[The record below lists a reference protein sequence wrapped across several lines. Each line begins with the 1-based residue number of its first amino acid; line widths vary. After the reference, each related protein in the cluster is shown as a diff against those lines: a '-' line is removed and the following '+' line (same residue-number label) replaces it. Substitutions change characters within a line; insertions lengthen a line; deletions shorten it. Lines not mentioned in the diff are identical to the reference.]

1 MNVSQRSRQ
10 PLREPWTLDRLQRK
24 RSIALGLAID
34 DSTFKTYS
42 SALNS
47 YINFCRLHRMDVD
60 PTEDTLSFYTVY
72 MSHHIKPSSVDSY
85 LSGILSQL
93 EPYFPHI
100 RAVRASLLV
109 RRTLKGCK
117 RLKGT
122 PTNRKQ
128 ALTLPMLQTLL
139 RRWGT
144 SVNHD
149 DLLFV
154 AIVLT
159 GFHVLMRL
167 GELTWPEDKSLRNW
181 DKVTKCASVQ
191 WHDKAFEIFLP
202 SHKADQFF
210 EGNRVIVQQNNL
222 PTDPHTRFLKYLRS
236 RNSHFPIHPALWLR
250 ADGSIPTRTFVT
262 RRFAL
267 VFDKSIS
274 GQSLRSGGATSL
286 AEAGVPPH
294 IIQGVG
300 RWKSEAFQI
309 YIRKNPV
316 LLQALIFGGRSI
328 HQPPALELPL

>member
-1 MNVSQRSRQ
+1 MSHEVRSRQ
-10 PLREPWTLDRLQRK
+10 PFREPWTLDRLQRE

-47 YINFCRLHRMDVD
+47 YINFCRLHHMDID

-72 MSHHIKPSSVDSY
+72 MSHHIKPTSVDSY
-85 LSGILSQL
+85 LSGISSQL

-100 RAVRASLLV
+100 RHVRASLLV
-109 RRTLKGCK
+109 KRTLKGCK

-128 ALTLPMLQTLL
+128 ALTLPMLQVLI
-139 RRWGT
+139 RRWGDST
-144 SVNHD
+144 LHD
-149 DLLFV
+149 DLLFI

-159 GFHVLMRL
+159 GFHALMRL
-167 GELTWPEDKSLRNW
+167 GELTWPIDKTLRNW
-181 DKVTKCASVQ
+181 EKVTKRASVR
-191 WHDKAFEIFLP
+191 WHERAFEIFLP
-202 SHKADQFF
+202 GHKADQFF
-210 EGNRVIVQQNNL
+210 EGNRVIIQQNDL
-222 PTDPHTRFLKYLRS
+222 PTDPHIRFLSYLRS
-236 RNSHFPIHPALWLR
+236 RDSHFPIHPALWLR

-267 VFDKSIS
+267 VFDKNIS

-328 HQPPALELPL
+328 HEAPATISPF